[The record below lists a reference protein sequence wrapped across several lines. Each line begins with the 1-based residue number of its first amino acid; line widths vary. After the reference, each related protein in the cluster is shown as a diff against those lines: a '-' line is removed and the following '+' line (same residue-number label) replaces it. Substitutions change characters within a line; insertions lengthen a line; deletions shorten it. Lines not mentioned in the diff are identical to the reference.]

1 MQFVKVV
8 INFTW
13 YCLELWLC
21 RILNLSSQKVILC
34 GNSLHRELKAGP
46 LQWANNSIGLV
57 PETDRL
63 HRRKSLWRQSG
74 EIVRC
79 LQWGAWRSSKDHTHT
94 QKKNRRWWVSLL
106 RAIRERVP
114 LPRPWFLRTVLSLW
128 GCEILNI
135 ALPDFIFGLLILQI
149 QESHTRTLE
158 NTWAHKP

>member
-94 QKKNRRWWVSLL
+94 EEEQEMMSEPPQSYQRKGAPAKTLISENCAQSLGL
-106 RAIRERVP
+106 WNIKHCST
-114 LPRPWFLRTVLSLW
+114 WFHFWSFD
-128 GCEILNI
+128 I
-135 ALPDFIFGLLILQI
+135 ADTGISYEDLG
-149 QESHTRTLE
+149 EYMSS
-158 NTWAHKP
+158 